1 MPHPLAGK
9 PAPRDVLVDVDKLRR
24 LYYDEKPDPADPQQ
38 RVAFGTS
45 GHRGSSLKRAFNEA
59 HILAVTQAVCEYR
72 KVQGTSGPLYLG
84 KDTHALSDPAQETA
98 LEVLAA
104 NDLHVLWSRRATPTP
119 VISHAI
125 LTYNRGLTRGFADG
139 IVITP
144 SHNPPEDGGIKYNPP
159 NGGPADTV
167 ATGWIEKRA
176 NELLRNPEAIGRAV
190 RPGAL
195 EEHDFV
201 TPYVRDLGNVID
213 LERARSLRLAV
224 DPLGG
229 ANLDYWD
236 PIASEYG
243 LDITVVNRTVDPTF
257 AFMTVDKD
265 GKIRMDCS
273 SPYAMAGLIGMK
285 DRFDVAFGND
295 ADSDRHGIVT
305 PRAGLLNPNHYL
317 AVAIAYLFRHRPG
330 WRADAAV
337 GKTLVSS
344 SMIDRVAAAIGRRV
358 VEVPVGFK

>member
-1 MPHPLAGK
+1 MAHPLAGN
-9 PAPRDVLVDVDKLRR
+9 PAPRELLVDLQLLGRR
-24 LYYDEKPDPADPQQ
+24 YFEKPDPADPQQ
-38 RVAFGTS
+38 RVSFGTS
-45 GHRGSSLKRAFNEA
+45 GHRGSSLRGSFNEA

-72 KVQGTSGPLYLG
+72 KSQGTSGPLYLG
-84 KDTHALSDPAQETA
+84 ADTHALSDPAQETA

-125 LTYNRGLTRGFADG
+125 LTYNRGLSRGFADG

-167 ATGWIEKRA
+167 ATGWIENRA

-201 TPYVRDLGNVID
+201 TPYVRDLGSVID

-229 ANLDYWD
+229 ATPGFWG
-236 PIASEYG
+236 PVAS
-243 LDITVVNRTVDPTF
+243 R
-257 AFMTVDKD
+257 
-265 GKIRMDCS
+265 
-273 SPYAMAGLIGMK
+273 
-285 DRFDVAFGND
+285 
-295 ADSDRHGIVT
+295 
-305 PRAGLLNPNHYL
+305 
-317 AVAIAYLFRHRPG
+317 
-330 WRADAAV
+330 
-337 GKTLVSS
+337 
-344 SMIDRVAAAIGRRV
+344 
-358 VEVPVGFK
+358 

>member
-1 MPHPLAGK
+1 MAHPLAGK
-9 PAPRDVLVDVDKLRR
+9 PAPREVLVDVEKLLR
-24 LYYDEKPDPADPQQ
+24 LYFDEKPDPSDPQQ

-45 GHRGSSLKRAFNEA
+45 GHRGSSLRRAFNEA
-59 HILAVTQAVCEYR
+59 HILAVTQSVCEYR
-72 KVQGTSGPLYLG
+72 KAQGTTGPLYLG
-84 KDTHALSDPAQETA
+84 KDTHALSGPAQETA

-125 LTYNRGLTRGFADG
+125 LTYNRGLSRGFADG

-176 NELLRNPEAIGRAV
+176 NELLRNPEAIGRAA

-213 LERARSLRLAV
+213 LERARSLRLRG
-224 DPLGG
+224 DPLRGG
-229 ANLDYWD
+229 D
-236 PIASEYG
+236 P
-243 LDITVVNRTVDPTF
+243 R
-257 AFMTVDKD
+257 
-265 GKIRMDCS
+265 
-273 SPYAMAGLIGMK
+273 
-285 DRFDVAFGND
+285 
-295 ADSDRHGIVT
+295 
-305 PRAGLLNPNHYL
+305 YL
-317 AVAIAYLFRHRPG
+317 GP
-330 WRADAAV
+330 D
-337 GKTLVSS
+337 
-344 SMIDRVAAAIGRRV
+344 
-358 VEVPVGFK
+358 